1 MASRGTPDFNTEA
14 KKLEQRLPRF
24 AGAALRWAIDASPFI
39 RWPIA
44 IIFIFGGFLG
54 FLPILG
60 FWMAPLGLLVLSY
73 EFHVVRRL
81 RRRFIVWWEKRRRN
95 GAAGALRDGQRPG
108 GGSA

>member
-1 MASRGTPDFNTEA
+1 MASRGTPDFSTEA

-60 FWMAPLGLLVLSY
+60 FWMAPLGLILIAEDLPFLRPPLARLFAWVLRKWPQKTQARAKPRS
-73 EFHVVRRL
+73 
-81 RRRFIVWWEKRRRN
+81 
-95 GAAGALRDGQRPG
+95 
-108 GGSA
+108 

>member
-1 MASRGTPDFNTEA
+1 MTADNEPDPAGRPPPKLRLFGREFTLPKSRP
-14 KKLEQRLPRF
+14 
-24 AGAALRWAIDASPFI
+24 LR
-39 RWPIA
+39 IA
-44 IIFIFGGFLG
+44 IGVFLVLCGFLG
-54 FLPILG
+54 FLPVLG